1 MAKEHEEL
9 RMAKFLVKHTK
20 HTVVVFK
27 YDASSDTYIEYKTYF
42 KNNSYAGYGGCV
54 NAIKAM
60 RNNTEFTAVYSK
72 TAGIKTL
79 YQILGVR
86 GEDFET

>member
-1 MAKEHEEL
+1 MDKKNEEL

-20 HTVVVFK
+20 HTVVV
-27 YDASSDTYIEYKTYF
+27 
-42 KNNSYAGYGGCV
+42 
-54 NAIKAM
+54 
-60 RNNTEFTAVYSK
+60 FTAVYSK